1 MATPQVSNKLAG
13 RNSTTPGSPPS
24 WGELLHGS
32 GLLWQLVSGKGLER
46 WGHLLPAHSG
56 GGGGWELQGI
66 LKLLDELQCC
76 PQLQSGSAGQSHV
89 RVGLG

>member
-1 MATPQVSNKLAG
+1 MATPQVSNKLVG

-66 LKLLDELQCC
+66 LIFWTTFYADHRFI
-76 PQLQSGSAGQSHV
+76 SHS
-89 RVGLG
+89 